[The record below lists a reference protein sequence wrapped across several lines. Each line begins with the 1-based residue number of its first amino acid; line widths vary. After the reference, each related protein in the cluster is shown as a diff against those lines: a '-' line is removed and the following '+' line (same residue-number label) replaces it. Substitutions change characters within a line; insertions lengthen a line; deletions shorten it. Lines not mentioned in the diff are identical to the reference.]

1 MISDLYLFVSEV
13 RTRLFFFILI
23 LSLTQCILLFS
34 ITVFSVLIET
44 KKHSEI
50 GRDSG
55 TISAFD
61 TIPPGIEIVQ
71 KYYPRKANLEIF
83 FFFDTK
89 ESPFRPFSSSFRPP
103 SITLSLSFLLIMISN
118 HHLYQGGQQA
128 EVVQS
133 NQDVESFN
141 SDQKVAPRA
150 PIDTFDAAQP
160 GHLATDL
167 RGKELIQFDPKE
179 EARLRRKIDRWIV
192 PTVAL
197 LYLFCFIDRANIG
210 NARLAG
216 LEQDL
221 GMNQRT
227 YQYNILLSSFYISY
241 VVFEIPSTMMTKIV
255 GPRIWIPFITFA
267 FGLLS
272 MCTAFVTSYGAA
284 IAVRFLLGVAE
295 AGMLP
300 SIAFY
305 LSRFYKKDEL
315 ALRLAF
321 YIVMAPS
328 AGAFGG
334 LLASGILKIDRI
346 GSIQRWEM
354 IFFVEGIITIGLALI
369 GFFTLT
375 DRIETA
381 KWLSDDEKYMATAR
395 LKTEMVGQTVLVDK
409 ANTKAVLRG
418 IFAPTSMLCALMFL
432 LDNITVQGVAFFLPT
447 IVRTLYPR
455 KTIIQQQLLTV
466 PPNVVGAVG
475 VLCSAY
481 ITTKIRIRFPLVFIN
496 SLFMLTGYAMFLGS
510 KNLNVR
516 YAGSFV
522 TCIGAFCMGALLPAW
537 AAINTNNDSEKA
549 GAIGIVVMF
558 GNMGG
563 LIATWSYLSRHAP
576 DYIPGNAL
584 NLGAGA
590 GIAILS
596 VILFFYQRR
605 ENVKRE
611 RGDYDH
617 RLQGK
622 TIEEIE
628 QLGLQHPGFKLRY

>member
-1 MISDLYLFVSEV
+1 M
-13 RTRLFFFILI
+13 
-23 LSLTQCILLFS
+23 
-34 ITVFSVLIET
+34 ET
-44 KKHSEI
+44 
-50 GRDSG
+50 
-55 TISAFD
+55 T
-61 TIPPGIEIVQ
+61 
-71 KYYPRKANLEIF
+71 
-83 FFFDTK
+83 
-89 ESPFRPFSSSFRPP
+89 
-103 SITLSLSFLLIMISN
+103 N
-118 HHLYQGGQQA
+118 HHLYRDGHEA
-128 EVVQS
+128 EAVHS

-141 SDQKVAPRA
+141 SENKNVAGA
-150 PIDTFDAAQP
+150 QLDTFDAAQP
-160 GHLATDL
+160 GQLATDM

-216 LEQDL
+216 LEKDL
-221 GMNQRT
+221 GINPKT
-227 YQYNILLSSFYISY
+227 YQYNVLLSSFYVSY
-241 VVFEIPSTMMTKIV
+241 IVFEIPSTMLTKII
-255 GPRIWIPFITFA
+255 GPKIWIATMA
-267 FGLLS
+267 GLFGLLS
-272 MCTAFVTSYGAA
+272 MCTAFVSSYGAA

-315 ALRLAF
+315 ALRLAM

-346 GSIQRWEM
+346 GTIERWEM
-354 IFFVEGIITIGLALI
+354 IFFVEGIITIGLAVI
-369 GFFTLT
+369 GYFTLT
-375 DRIETA
+375 NSIESA
-381 KWLSDDEKYMATAR
+381 KWLTEDEKYMATAR

-409 ANTKAVLRG
+409 ANSKAVIRG
-418 IFAPTSMLCALMFL
+418 IFAPTSIFCALMFL

-447 IVRTLYPR
+447 IVKTLYP
-455 KTIIQQQLLTV
+455 KETVIHQQLLTV

-475 VLCSAY
+475 VLLSAY
-481 ITTKIRIRFPLVFIN
+481 ITTKIRVRFPIVFVN
-496 SLFMLTGYAMFLGS
+496 ALFMLTGYAMFLGS

-522 TCIGAFCMGALLPAW
+522 TCIGAFSMGALLPAW

-549 GAIGIVVMF
+549 GAIGVVVMF

-563 LIATWSYLSRHAP
+563 LIATWSYLSKHAP
-576 DYIPGNAL
+576 NFVPGNSL

-590 GIAILS
+590 GIALLS
-596 VILFFYQRR
+596 IVLYFYQKR

-622 TIEEIE
+622 SMEEIE
-628 QLGLQHPGFKLRY
+628 LLGLNHPGFKLRH